1 MTDKMMVKYV
11 VNKVPRIATDQT
23 LKELK
28 AKIDDYV
35 EKHGI
40 DAVYEIIVDNGWVD
54 EYITSK
60 RLETDREY
68 QGRIEREQRIRQQT
82 EEQER
87 KEFERL
93 KAKYGSQ

>member
-1 MTDKMMVKYV
+1 MMTDKMMVKYV

-28 AKIDDYV
+28 AKIDDYI
-35 EKHGI
+35 EKHGSY
-40 DAVYEIIVDNGWVD
+40 AVYEIIVDNGWAD
-54 EYITSK
+54 EHITSK

-68 QGRIEREQRIRQQT
+68 QGRIEREQRIRQQA

-93 KAKYGSQ
+93 KVKYGS

>member
-1 MTDKMMVKYV
+1 MMVKYV

>member
-11 VNKVPRIATDQT
+11 VNKIPRIATDQT

-28 AKIDDYV
+28 AKIDDYI
-35 EKHGI
+35 EKHGS
-40 DAVYEIIVDNGWVD
+40 DAVYEIIVDNGWVN

-60 RLETDREY
+60 RLETDFEY
-68 QGRIEREQRIRQQT
+68 QKRIEQEQRIKQQT
-82 EEQER
+82 EEKER

-93 KAKYGSQ
+93 KVKYGS

>member
-1 MTDKMMVKYV
+1 MTDKMMVKYKA
-11 VNKVPRIATDQT
+11 NPAPRIATDQT

-28 AKIDDYV
+28 AKIDDYI
-35 EKHGI
+35 EKHGS
-40 DAVYEIIVDNGWVD
+40 DAVYEIIVYNGWVN

-68 QGRIEREQRIRQQT
+68 QGRIEQEQRIQQQS
-82 EEQER
+82 EEKER

-93 KAKYGSQ
+93 KAKYGG

>member
-11 VNKVPRIATDQT
+11 VNKLPRIATDQT

-28 AKIDDYV
+28 AKIDNYI
-35 EKHGI
+35 EKHGS
-40 DAVYEIIVDNGWVD
+40 DAVYEIIVDNGWVN

-60 RLETDREY
+60 RLETDVEY
-68 QGRIEREQRIRQQT
+68 QKRIEREQRIRQQT

-93 KAKYGSQ
+93 KAKYGS

>member
-1 MTDKMMVKYV
+1 MTDKRMVKYV

-28 AKIDDYV
+28 AKIDDYI
-35 EKHGI
+35 EKHGS
-40 DAVYEIIVDNGWVD
+40 DAVYEIIVDNGWVN

-60 RLETDREY
+60 RLETDSEY
-68 QGRIEREQRIRQQT
+68 RGRIEREQRIRQQT

-93 KAKYGSQ
+93 KVKYGS

>member
-28 AKIDDYV
+28 AKIDDYI
-35 EKHGI
+35 EKHGSY
-40 DAVYEIIVDNGWVD
+40 AVYEIIVDNGWVN

-60 RLETDREY
+60 RLETDSEY

-82 EEQER
+82 EDQER

-93 KAKYGSQ
+93 KVKYGS

>member
-11 VNKVPRIATDQT
+11 VNKIPRIATDQT

-28 AKIDDYV
+28 AKIDDYI
-35 EKHGI
+35 EKHGS
-40 DAVYEIIVDNGWVD
+40 DAVYEIIVDNGWVN

-68 QGRIEREQRIRQQT
+68 QGRIERNNV
-82 EEQER
+82 
-87 KEFERL
+87 FNNNL
-93 KAKYGSQ
+93 KKKNVKNLNA